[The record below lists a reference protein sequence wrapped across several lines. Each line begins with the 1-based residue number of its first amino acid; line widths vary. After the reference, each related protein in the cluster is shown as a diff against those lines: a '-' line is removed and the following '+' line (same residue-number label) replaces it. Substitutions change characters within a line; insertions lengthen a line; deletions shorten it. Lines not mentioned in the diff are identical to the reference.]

1 MSRPLVKK
9 SNNPKKDADKDGE
22 PKIYAPYIKSVLYT
36 RVWLS
41 ITEIGSNLKRNLER
55 MIVAKTEGKCLVEG
69 FIRPNS
75 VSVLAYSSGK
85 IKGDQVEFMVTYQ
98 CSICHPVSGMI
109 VECTCKTI
117 TKAGIHA
124 IVEDVVGTKTINP
137 VVIFVARDHHLNNYM
152 FDNVKEG
159 ASLQVRVVGIRF
171 ELNDPHI
178 CAIGKLVDSSTEKTT

>member
-1 MSRPLVKK
+1 MSRPLAKK
-9 SNNPKKDADKDGE
+9 SNNPKKDAETGE
-22 PKIYAPYIKSVLYT
+22 PKIYAPYLKSILYT

-69 FIRPNS
+69 FIRPSS
-75 VSVLAYSSGK
+75 VSVLSYSSGK
-85 IKGDQVEFMVTYQ
+85 IKGDQVEFVVTYE
-98 CSICHPVSGMI
+98 CKICHPVDGMLI
-109 VECTCKTI
+109 ECTCKTI

-124 IVEDVVGTKTINP
+124 IVEDVVGQKTFNP
-137 VVIFVARDHHLNNYM
+137 VVIFIARDHHLSNYM

-159 ASLQVRVVGIRF
+159 AKLQVRVIGIRY